1 MDGRKYQRKSG
12 IRRTLV
18 MLLAL
23 VMLAS
28 VCFPAMRV
36 SAEGTPDVTVEQ
48 GKSTTYAV
56 ENCGAATITVDPSDG
71 KPEIKPSEDGNA
83 LTIDA
88 AAASAGTYTVNL
100 TWPSVEEGG
109 EAITSS
115 FVAKVTEPAP
125 AERSEKAKEFDDKI
139 ANLTGQVNSFAGT
152 LGEYTALEAEI
163 GQLKEDINASL
174 ADTSVDVGSSDTEL
188 ETITDSGTK
197 SATETTTQPA
207 TKTTVE
213 PTGEPTTS
221 PTPEV
226 VDKKGVSDNTAVFRG
241 TDTNPAAIGGKDSIT
256 LKSGESATIESNV
269 TGTSADSGHQESW
282 KSDNEAVATVVYD
295 LSDNKATLATVT
307 GVSAGTA
314 TITHTYYT
322 SKQVIFWTDWTKH
335 NETIQV
341 TVSATV
347 TFNVGEDAATAG
359 VVAPDSVTV
368 TGGQT
373 ISNLPEPVWKT
384 ADGQFVKVFAGW
396 YSDSEFTTPFT
407 SDTQVNADTT
417 LYAKWLDRYMVS
429 FNVGDEATAAGVAAP
444 ASVTVTEG
452 ETVSSLPVPE
462 WKDADG
468 VVKVFAGWYSN
479 ETLETEFTET
489 TPVMEATTLYAKWVA
504 PDADGMYYVNFYSQD
519 GQTVH
524 LTMAV
529 AEGKTVRPANGP
541 TLEGKVFKGWST
553 QLQGESPASNLQAFD
568 FNTLV
573 STAVGEGNTLNLYA
587 WYANQVQVRFV
598 SNGGMSV
605 PTQIL
610 AEGDTATN
618 VTPTREGYTF
628 AGWYTNQELTE
639 VFDFNTLVNADI
651 TLYAKWTANMVPVTL
666 VYMYENADDAEY
678 SPAGDSETVYAP
690 AGSYLS
696 IEKSNITAIGQTHAV
711 RYSETAD
718 GNLTGNAKTTQTGNT
733 DATIQDVRDTYFQY
747 ETATNNRQVMPD
759 GSTVVMLY
767 YNRARITL
775 TFTYNLSSNASMDVN
790 TLISAED
797 QAKYNVVY
805 TPTTSGGYKRFTYS
819 FTAKYRENIVPV
831 WARTGWVTN
840 DSSGRNTFYTW
851 KCPDEHMQTSNMYTL
866 EDTLFKTKNGSGLSI
881 SSDGKLVGSG
891 ALVSYATRVQE
902 DWLIYARTTLPG
914 ETVDFTYG
922 GKNYTI
928 YTEACQVGYTG
939 STFGYKALDGC
950 TPYSGE
956 PELTARYG
964 TSMSISNLTVNGTL
978 KEKYDTVFSKEV
990 ADGTLTTDDLCQ
1002 VLLYDRNTV
1011 KLSVWTND
1019 DAHPAGSKEQTNDY
1033 LYGDWIYN
1041 EDTDWLKTLEA
1052 AMAKEG
1058 YIFAGWFTDP
1068 NFTPGTE
1075 YTLNENSRIYG
1086 NLNLYAKWEP
1096 NQFLAEYYLYMDDA
1110 SPYATQGFAE
1120 GGKIDNK
1127 FVPVAVQSSF
1137 LGWYWYDESGQLVPF
1152 DFTST
1157 VGRAHVDSNDK
1168 LKLYAKWQ
1176 GTTGKVSY
1184 LPGIG
1189 GNNATQ
1195 EVTDPR
1201 DFAINDAAVQLRQP
1215 STVWIDGSVPNS
1227 QNLTFVGWK
1236 APNGK
1241 IYQPGRYVLVTRQL
1255 MQFEAQ
1261 WSNDAVT
1268 LIYNANGGN
1277 GADVTETWARN
1288 SVVDI
1293 WDNMDANTPHF
1304 TRDGY
1309 ELIGWDENPNATT
1322 PTYLLGQGS
1331 ITLNQDVTTLY
1342 AIWKLNTVE
1351 LTIQKTVSGNMYNA
1365 NDVFSFTLNYG
1376 ESPETFTL
1384 KVGESKTFQVPVGA
1398 EVTVTED
1405 LSTSNGYIPSNGTGT
1420 TVKLTGTLGKDGI
1433 FKFTMPEQ
1441 NSKLVINN
1449 DKTVQIDTGIVTDS
1463 LPYIL
1468 LLTMAVIGAGVLL
1481 LKKRRVF

>member
-1 MDGRKYQRKSG
+1 MYGRRYQHKRGFKRVVVALLS
-12 IRRTLV
+12 LV
-18 MLLAL
+18 MLLS
-23 VMLAS
+23 M
-28 VCFPAMRV
+28 CFPGLRS
-36 SAEGTPDVTVEQ
+36 SAEGEPDVIVIQGTSAEFADVNGVQSIVGVNPEVE
-48 GKSTTYAV
+48 GLTFALT
-56 ENCGAATITVDPSDG
+56 ENGTITVTAAADATEGDYNVEITYTCSDTEETSEG
-71 KPEIKPSEDGNA
+71 NVPQSEDNPEEA
-83 LTIDA
+83 Q
-88 AAASAGTYTVNL
+88 SAEENPV
-100 TWPSVEEGG
+100 VEEEVG
-109 EAITSS
+109 EPEALVPQRTISLTVKVEAVAVGEQTEEDDSGESKSPFLERAITLFTGANYRISGENGDDS
-115 FVAKVTEPAP
+115 ITIGVGDSQMVT
-125 AERSEKAKEFDDKI
+125 SDI
-139 ANLTGQVNSFAGT
+139 TGQSANST
-152 LGEYTALEAEI
+152 HAE
-163 GQLKEDINASL
+163 SW
-174 ADTSVDVGSSDTEL
+174 SSSDT
-188 ETITDSGTK
+188 
-197 SATETTTQPA
+197 
-207 TKTTVE
+207 
-213 PTGEPTTS
+213 
-221 PTPEV
+221 
-226 VDKKGVSDNTAVFRG
+226 
-241 TDTNPAAIGGKDSIT
+241 
-256 LKSGESATIESNV
+256 NV
-269 TGTSADSGHQESW
+269 
-282 KSDNEAVATVVYD
+282 
-295 LSDNKATLATVT
+295 ATVT
-307 GVSAGTA
+307 GITDVNNEYMQTSARITGVSPGTA

-322 SKQVIFWTDWTKH
+322 RSGRDWNKYS
-335 NETIQV
+335 ETITV
-341 TVSATV
+341 TVLQQYTV
-347 TFNVGEDAATAG
+347 TFDVGEANGHVTA
-359 VVAPDSVTV
+359 PTSVTV
-368 TGGQT
+368 NAGQT
-373 ISNLPEPVWKT
+373 IADLPTPVWN
-384 ADGQFVKVFAGW
+384 DENGSPVKVFSGW
-396 YSDSEFTTPFT
+396 YSDQEFTTPFT
-407 SDTQVNADTT
+407 PETPVNADTT
-417 LYAKWLDRYMVS
+417 LYAKWLDRYTVS
-429 FNVGDEATAAGVAAP
+429 FNVGTDAETAGVAAP

-468 VVKVFAGWYSN
+468 VVNVFAGWYSN

-489 TPVMEATTLYAKWVA
+489 TPVTAATTLYAKWVA
-504 PDADGMYYVNFYSQD
+504 PDAAEMYYVNFYSQD

-639 VFDFNTLVNADI
+639 VFDFNTPVNADT

-666 VYMYENADDAEY
+666 VYMFENADDAEY
-678 SPAGDSETVYAP
+678 SPAGYSETVYAP

-718 GNLTGNAKTTQTGNT
+718 GNLTGNAKPTQTGNT

-747 ETATNNRQVMPD
+747 ETATNKRQVMPD

-805 TPTTSGGYKRFTYS
+805 TPTTSNGYNQFTYS

-840 DSSGRNTFYTW
+840 NSSGDNTFYTW
-851 KCPDEHMQTSNMYTL
+851 ICPDEHMQTSNMYTL
-866 EDTLFKTKNGSGLSI
+866 EDTLFKPKKGSGLTI
-881 SSDGKLVGSG
+881 TSDGKLVGSG
-891 ALVSYATRVQE
+891 ELVSGARRVQE

-950 TPYSGE
+950 TPYSGQ
-956 PELTARYG
+956 PTLTTYYG
-964 TSMSISNLTVNGTL
+964 NTMSIDNLTVNGTL

-990 ADGTLTTDDLCQ
+990 ADKTLLSGDLCQ

-1019 DAHPAGSKEQTNDY
+1019 DAHPAGSQPQTIDY

-1041 EDTDWLKTLEA
+1041 EDTDWLKTVEA

-1127 FVPVAVQSSF
+1127 FVPAAVQSSF

-1157 VGRAHVDSNDK
+1157 VGQAHVDSNGK

-1189 GNNATQ
+1189 GDNATQ
-1195 EVTDPR
+1195 EVTDKL
-1201 DFAINDAAVQLRQP
+1201 DFVINDAAVQLP
-1215 STVWIDGSVPNS
+1215 NYTDVWTSGVPTNT
-1227 QNLTFVGWK
+1227 NLTFVGWK

-1261 WSNDAVT
+1261 WSSDAVT

-1309 ELIGWDENPNATT
+1309 ELIGWDTNPNTTT
-1322 PTYLLGQGS
+1322 PIYSLGVGT
-1331 ITLNQDVTTLY
+1331 ITLTQYSTTLY
-1342 AIWKLNTVE
+1342 AIWRQCTVDVTVE
-1351 LTIQKTVSGNMYNA
+1351 KQVTGSFGDLT
-1365 NDVFSFTLNYG
+1365 
-1376 ESPETFTL
+1376 
-1384 KVGESKTFQVPVGA
+1384 KTFQFNYTVTKDGATVSTGSFELMDDRTTTIKGVPVGA
-1398 EVTVTED
+1398 TLTLTETNADGYTIFGVYGNGSIQNANNSTLTFSITSSGGKIVVT
-1405 LSTSNGYIPSNGTGT
+1405 
-1420 TVKLTGTLGKDGI
+1420 
-1433 FKFTMPEQ
+1433 
-1441 NSKLVINN
+1441 NN
-1449 DKTVQIDTGIVTDS
+1449 RDVVPDTGISMDS
-1463 LPYIL
+1463 APFIVLFTI
-1468 LLTMAVIGAGVLL
+1468 AVLGAGVVLL
-1481 LKKRRVF
+1481 NKHRYTGNF